1 MAELGEQVLGS
12 DAEEAIRAF
21 QSHSDA
27 LRLTQAYGRAVAG
40 DLDKAFKLI
49 GQLLEAPGSALE
61 DKFRAWLIWEM
72 AELNRQIAASV
83 SDRSRV
89 ETSNR
94 VARELQALT
103 KDGPTHL
110 KYYAAVFELAARSTP
125 AGQWVPR
132 SKAPRGTREPPCRE
146 GVSFSLPYHGLW
158 AASSFTPYMLSS
170 P

>member
-1 MAELGEQVLGS
+1 MGELGEQVLGS
-12 DAEEAIRAF
+12 DAEAAIRAF

-27 LRLTQAYGRAVAG
+27 SRLTQAYSRAVAG

-49 GQLLEAPGSALE
+49 DQLLEAPGSALE

-72 AELNRQIAASV
+72 AELNRQIAAGV

-94 VARELQALT
+94 VARELRALT

-110 KYYAAVFELAARSTP
+110 KYYAAVFELAAR
-125 AGQWVPR
+125 
-132 SKAPRGTREPPCRE
+132 
-146 GVSFSLPYHGLW
+146 VSALAHDGHALW
-158 AASSFTPYMLSS
+158 MAERVAVHARPIFQLSRQQLGPS